1 MKKKITAIIA
11 IMLCVF
17 TLGLSVSPAFAAA
30 PASTTDTTPWSNF
43 PVQQRY
49 SYNEYYT
56 LAIQTVL
63 YYSKSTYAYY
73 LGSIDGKFGPDTQTV
88 VRLFQTDKGL
98 TVNGTVNSETWA
110 ALYDCLVKETQPPF
124 PIVPNSLYV
133 VPNYY
138 KVSGY
143 VLFMNKPNNSNWYV
157 RTDLD
162 KLTDSNVLPDWQQF
176 NPEQ

>member
-1 MKKKITAIIA
+1 MKKRIIAMIAII
-11 IMLCVF
+11 
-17 TLGLSVSPAFAAA
+17 LSVVTLATAVTPAFAAA
-30 PASTTDTTPWSNF
+30 PASATDTTPWSNF
-43 PVQQRY
+43 PVQKRY
-49 SYNEYYT
+49 DYNEYYT
-56 LAIQTVL
+56 RAIQTVL
-63 YYSKSTYAYY
+63 YYLNGTYKSI
-73 LGSIDGKFGPDTQTV
+73 LGSIDGKFGPSTENAVAT
-88 VRLFQTDKGL
+88 FQTANGL
-98 TVNGTVNSETWA
+98 NNDGKVGPLTWA
-110 ALYDCLVKETQPPF
+110 ALYDCLVKETQPPY

-162 KLTDSNVLPDWQQF
+162 KLTDLNVLPDWQQF

>member
-110 ALYDCLVKETQPPF
+110 ALYDCLVKDTEPPF

-133 VPNYY
+133 VPDYY
-138 KVSGY
+138 KVRGSGII
-143 VLFMNKPNNSNWYV
+143 LFRCSTSTNTWSVATNPGAVGIDIK
-157 RTDLD
+157 
-162 KLTDSNVLPDWQQF
+162 WQQF
-176 NPEQ
+176 NPEV